1 MLQKILSPEVKTQM
15 MVVIDNA
22 VSCDGSWQKRGY
34 SLLNGVVTNGKIL
47 DIEPMTR
54 TCKSCLLHEKL
65 ETSDPNRFEE
75 WKLKH
80 VCKINH
86 IGIASNMEP
95 EGAKRI
101 WERYIRKSKLRYTE
115 FYGDGGSKSFLA
127 VRDI

>member
-1 MLQKILSPEVKTQM
+1 M
-15 MVVIDNA
+15 
-22 VSCDGSWQKRGY
+22 
-34 SLLNGVVTNGKIL
+34 NGVVTNGKIL
-47 DIEPMTR
+47 DIVPMTR
-54 TCKSCLLHEKL
+54 IKSCLLHEKL
-65 ETSDPNRFEE
+65 ETSDPNCFEE